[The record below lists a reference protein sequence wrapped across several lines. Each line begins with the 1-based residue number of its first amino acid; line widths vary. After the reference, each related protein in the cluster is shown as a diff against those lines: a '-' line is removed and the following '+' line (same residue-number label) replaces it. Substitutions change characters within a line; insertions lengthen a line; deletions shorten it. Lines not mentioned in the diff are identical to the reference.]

1 MVSPSPLPAASQPCK
16 DHAWRPSSRTLV
28 AWGTGLAV
36 DVVGWTV
43 LGLYWL
49 LTFVPGMAA
58 ICVGWVS
65 PWFRRTVASPR
76 LGGWA
81 DVCAG
86 VGGTLVVGPVHRHLE
101 ATSMS
106 TFTTAVGF
114 CFLLSAFGLYRRSYR
129 PWSSGA
135 TAYQYAAA
143 PAVHAGAVQQRDA
156 ATTELAVDPHRPQK
170 PN

>member
-1 MVSPSPLPAASQPCK
+1 MASRSCK

-28 AWGTGLAV
+28 AWGLAV

-43 LGLYWL
+43 LAFYWL
-49 LTFVPGMAA
+49 LTFVPGVAA
-58 ICVGWVS
+58 ICVGWVP
-65 PWFRRTVASPR
+65 PWFRKTVSAPR

-86 VGGTLVVGPVHRHLE
+86 VGGTLVVGPVHRHLDS
-101 ATSMS
+101 TSMS
-106 TFTTAVGF
+106 TFATTVGF

-129 PWSSGA
+129 PGSSGA
-135 TAYQYAAA
+135 AAYRYTAA
-143 PAVHAGAVQQRDA
+143 PAFQPGAGQQRDA
-156 ATTELAVDPHRPQK
+156 ATTELTADLNQSQK